1 MPIYAVYNL
10 TTGEEPTFHSVEEH
24 TDLIDILLDEWVAG
38 DVDMPGVMTFLRDHG
53 VEPPMED
60 DDVMEGELEEEI
72 IRAADAVRALVAEGS
87 DAVANEF
94 LAAITKGFRIE
105 EMDGLDES
113 LSEKVHDYLVLFLTS
128 GAFGGS
134 PKGLTRE
141 AAHLWLEEP
150 AHQRM
155 IQEALTGWKPA
166 EVAVMD
172 GEDLAEILLVGPL
185 WVGLMET
192 LRRV

>member
-10 TTGEEPTFHSVEEH
+10 TSGEEAPTFHCVEGLV
-24 TDLIDILLDEWVAG
+24 DLIDALLDEWVAG
-38 DVDMPGVMTFLRDHG
+38 DVDMPGVMAFLRDHG

-60 DDVMEGELEEEI
+60 EDVLEGEFEEEI
-72 IRAADAVRALVAEGS
+72 IGAADAVRALVSDTGS
-87 DAVANEF
+87 VAKEF
-94 LAAITKGFRIE
+94 VAAIAKGFRIE
-105 EMDGLDES
+105 EMDGVDES
-113 LSEKVHDYLVLFLTS
+113 LPENVHDYLVLFLTS
-128 GAFGGS
+128 GAFGGA

-141 AAHLWLEEP
+141 AAQLWLKEP

-155 IQEALTGWKPA
+155 VQEALTGWKPA

-185 WVGLMET
+185 WVGLMEM
-192 LRRV
+192 LRRA